1 MHKGL
6 SYSDYMLSRAREI
19 CLGSAYRTFWS
30 IFVFTFLTKL
40 LFAWRSGIRLGWQD
54 EIAWEKTAN
63 TSTFLQTVTTYDA
76 GYPTPVLRALSFL
89 LTHTRTEGFLL
100 WHLSVLLII
109 SLCTSSLAF
118 SRQMLLDKRL
128 MLGCLLA
135 TYPSFDL
142 LLLHNLSYWTFIP
155 LFVILT
161 NQINSEENP
170 SKRTSVTTLVLLV
183 STAKP
188 QLLVTSLFLSGYLMS
203 KKKMTRFNSF
213 VILVALAV
221 LFSLGRL
228 SQNPITLAL
237 DIESL
242 VNFPLT
248 IASHF
253 TNVVFPIFTLSIYF
267 ANRVIDLPI
276 ISVYFVC
283 SSLLFVWLYYRNRKI
298 ENYSFAFV
306 SFFAFCAYSLGL
318 YFFANS
324 GWSQDNLFTSGY
336 YTSLF
341 SRHYLPIVL
350 LVCSVLTSLIK
361 KVRVLNVVLV
371 FAVIQNLLMQIFLF
385 TRLYAPV

>member
-1 MHKGL
+1 
-6 SYSDYMLSRAREI
+6 MLSRAREI
-19 CLGSAYRTFWS
+19 CLGSTHRTFLS

-40 LFAWRSGIRLGWQD
+40 LFAWRSSIRLGWQD
-54 EIAWEKTAN
+54 EIAWEKTAL
-63 TSTFLQTVTTYDA
+63 TSTFLQTVTSYDA

-89 LTHTRTEGFLL
+89 LTHTKSEDFLL

-118 SRQMLLDKRL
+118 SRQISLNKRL

-161 NQINSEENP
+161 NRINSEDNL
-170 SKRTSVTTLVLLV
+170 SKRTRATILILLV
-183 STAKP
+183 STSKP
-188 QLLVTSLFLSGYLMS
+188 QLLVSLLFLCVYLML
-203 KKKMTRFNSF
+203 KKKMTRFDSF
-213 VILVALAV
+213 SVLVV
-221 LFSLGRL
+221 LSVLLSLGRL
-228 SQNPITLAL
+228 SQTPITLAL

-248 IASHF
+248 VASHF
-253 TNVVFPIFTLSIYF
+253 TNVMLPAFTLCIYS
-267 ANRVIDLPI
+267 AGRIIDLPI

-283 SSLLFVWLYYRNRKI
+283 SSLLFAWLYHRNRKI
-298 ENYSFAFV
+298 KYDSFAFV
-306 SFFAFCAYSLGL
+306 SFVAFSVYSLGL

-324 GWSQDNLFTSGY
+324 GWSQDNLLSSVI

-350 LVCSVLTSLIK
+350 LVSSVLISLIK
-361 KVRVLNVVLV
+361 RDRLMNVVLV
-371 FAVIQNLLMQIFLF
+371 SAVIQNLLMQIFLF

>member
-1 MHKGL
+1 
-6 SYSDYMLSRAREI
+6 MLSRARQI
-19 CLGSAYRTFWS
+19 CLGSTHRTFLS

-54 EIAWEKTAN
+54 ETAWEKTAL

-76 GYPTPVLRALSFL
+76 GYPTPVLRALSFF
-89 LTHTRTEGFLL
+89 LTHTKTESFLL

-118 SRQMLLDKRL
+118 SRQISVNKRL

-161 NQINSEENP
+161 NLIKSEDKL
-170 SKRTSVTTLVLLV
+170 SIRTSAGILGLLV
-183 STAKP
+183 ATAKP
-188 QLLVTSLFLSGYLMS
+188 QILVSLLFLCVYLTV
-203 KKKMTRFNSF
+203 KKKIARFDSF
-213 VILVALAV
+213 VVFVVLAV
-221 LFSLGRL
+221 LLSLGRL
-228 SQNPITLAL
+228 SQTPITLSL

-253 TNVVFPIFTLSIYF
+253 ANVTFPVFTMFVYF
-267 ANRVIDLPI
+267 ANRATNLPT

-283 SSLLFVWLYYRNRKI
+283 SSLFFVWLYYRNRKI

-306 SFFAFCAYSLGL
+306 SLVAFCVYSLGL

-324 GWSQDNLFTSGY
+324 GWSQDNLFTSSI

-341 SRHYLPIVL
+341 SRHYLPIIL
-350 LVCSVLTSLIK
+350 LVCSVLISVIRRG
-361 KVRVLNVVLV
+361 RVLNVVLV

-385 TRLYAPV
+385 TRLYGPV

>member
-1 MHKGL
+1 M
-6 SYSDYMLSRAREI
+6 
-19 CLGSAYRTFWS
+19 
-30 IFVFTFLTKL
+30 FTFLTKL
-40 LFAWRSGIRLGWQD
+40 IFAWRSGIRLGWQD
-54 EIAWEKTAN
+54 EIAWEKTALTN
-63 TSTFLQTVTTYDA
+63 TFLQTVTSYDA
-76 GYPTPVLRALSFL
+76 GYPTPVLRALSYL
-89 LTHTRTEGFLL
+89 LTHTKTEDFLL

-118 SRQMLLDKRL
+118 SRQISLNKRL

-155 LFVILT
+155 LYTILT
-161 NQINSEENP
+161 NRINSEDTL
-170 SKRTSVTTLVLLV
+170 SKRTSATILILLV

-188 QLLVTSLFLSGYLMS
+188 QLLVSLLFLCVYLML
-203 KKKMTRFNSF
+203 KKKIRRFDSF
-213 VILVALAV
+213 VVLVALAV
-221 LFSLGRL
+221 LLSLGRL
-228 SQNPITLAL
+228 SQTPITLAL
-237 DIESL
+237 DFESL

-253 TNVVFPIFTLSIYF
+253 TNVILPAFTLSIYF

-298 ENYSFAFV
+298 DNYSFAFV
-306 SFFAFCAYSLGL
+306 SFITFCVYSLGL

-324 GWSQDNLFTSGY
+324 GWSQDNLFTSGI

-341 SRHYLPIVL
+341 SRHYLPILL
-350 LVCSVLTSLIK
+350 LVCSVLISLIK
-361 KVRVLNVVLV
+361 KVRVLNIVVV

>member
-1 MHKGL
+1 
-6 SYSDYMLSRAREI
+6 MLSRAREI
-19 CLGSAYRTFWS
+19 CLGSTHRTFLS

-54 EIAWEKTAN
+54 EIAWEKTAL
-63 TSTFLQTVTTYDA
+63 TRTFLQTVTSYDA
-76 GYPTPVLRALSFL
+76 GYPTPVLRALSFF
-89 LTHTRTEGFLL
+89 LTHTKTESFLL
-100 WHLSVLLII
+100 WHLSILLII

-118 SRQMLLDKRL
+118 SRQISANKRL

-161 NQINSEENP
+161 NQMISEDKL
-170 SKRTSVTTLVLLV
+170 SIRTSAGIFVLLIA
-183 STAKP
+183 TAKP
-188 QLLVTSLFLSGYLMS
+188 QILISLLFLFVYLTLNR
-203 KKKMTRFNSF
+203 KITRFNSF
-213 VILVALAV
+213 VVFVILAV
-221 LFSLGRL
+221 LLSLGRL
-228 SQNPITLAL
+228 SQTPITLTL

-242 VNFPLT
+242 LNFPLT

-253 TNVVFPIFTLSIYF
+253 TNVMLPAFTLCVYF
-267 ANRVIDLPI
+267 ADRVIDLPI

-283 SSLLFVWLYYRNRKI
+283 SSLLFAWLYYRNRKI

-306 SFFAFCAYSLGL
+306 SFVAFCVYSLGL

-324 GWSQDNLFTSGY
+324 GWSQDNLLSSVI

-341 SRHYLPIVL
+341 SRHYLPIIL
-350 LVCSVLTSLIK
+350 LVCSVLISFIK
-361 KVRVLNVVLV
+361 SDRLLNVVLV
-371 FAVIQNLLMQIFLF
+371 IAVIQNLLMQIFLF

>member
-1 MHKGL
+1 M
-6 SYSDYMLSRAREI
+6 
-19 CLGSAYRTFWS
+19 S

-40 LFAWRSGIRLGWQD
+40 IFAWRSGIRLGWQD

-63 TSTFLQTVTTYDA
+63 TSTFLQTVTSYDA
-76 GYPTPVLRALSFL
+76 GYPTPVIRALSFL
-89 LTHTRTEGFLL
+89 LTHTKTEDFLL

-118 SRQMLLDKRL
+118 SRQISLNQSL

-161 NQINSEENP
+161 NRVSSEVKL
-170 SKRTSVTTLVLLV
+170 SKLTSATILILLI

-188 QLLVTSLFLSGYLMS
+188 QLLASLLFVCIYLML
-203 KKKMTRFNSF
+203 KKKITRFESF
-213 VILVALAV
+213 VVLVVLAV
-221 LFSLGRL
+221 LLSLGRL
-228 SQNPITLAL
+228 SQTPITLAL

-242 VNFPLT
+242 LNFPLT

-253 TNVVFPIFTLSIYF
+253 TNVTFPAFTLSIYF
-267 ANRVIDLPI
+267 ADRIVNLPI
-276 ISVYFVC
+276 TSVYFVC
-283 SSLLFVWLYYRNRKI
+283 SGLLFIWLCYRNRKI
-298 ENYSFAFV
+298 DNYSFVFV
-306 SFFAFCAYSLGL
+306 SFVAFCVYSLGL

-336 YTSLF
+336 DTSLF
-341 SRHYLPIVL
+341 SRHYLPIAL
-350 LVCSVLTSLIK
+350 LVCSVLISLIK
-361 KVRVLNVVLV
+361 NIKMLNVVLV
-371 FAVIQNLLMQIFLF
+371 FAVIQNLVMQIFLF

>member
-1 MHKGL
+1 M
-6 SYSDYMLSRAREI
+6 
-19 CLGSAYRTFWS
+19 
-30 IFVFTFLTKL
+30 FTFLTKL

-54 EIAWEKTAN
+54 EIAWEKTAV
-63 TSTFLQTVTTYDA
+63 TSTFLQTVTSYDA

-89 LTHTRTEGFLL
+89 LTHTKSEDFLL

-118 SRQMLLDKRL
+118 SRQISLNKRL

-161 NQINSEENP
+161 NRINSEDNL
-170 SKRTSVTTLVLLV
+170 SKRARATILILLV
-183 STAKP
+183 STSKP
-188 QLLVTSLFLSGYLMS
+188 QLLVSLLFLCVYLML
-203 KKKMTRFNSF
+203 KKKMTRFDSF
-213 VILVALAV
+213 TVLVV
-221 LFSLGRL
+221 LSVLLSLGRL
-228 SQNPITLAL
+228 SQTPITLAL

-248 IASHF
+248 AASHF
-253 TNVVFPIFTLSIYF
+253 TNVMLPAFALCIYF
-267 ANRVIDLPI
+267 AGRVIDLPI

-283 SSLLFVWLYYRNRKI
+283 SSLLFAWLYYRNRKI
-298 ENYSFAFV
+298 ENYSLAFV
-306 SFFAFCAYSLGL
+306 SFVAFCVYSLGL

-324 GWSQDNLFTSGY
+324 GWSQDNLLSSVI

-341 SRHYLPIVL
+341 SRHYLPIIL
-350 LVCSVLTSLIK
+350 LVSGVLISFIK
-361 KVRVLNVVLV
+361 RDRLMNVVLV

>member
-1 MHKGL
+1 MFL
-6 SYSDYMLSRAREI
+6 
-19 CLGSAYRTFWS
+19 S

-63 TSTFLQTVTTYDA
+63 TSTFLQTVTSYDA

-89 LTHTRTEGFLL
+89 LTHAQTEDFLL

-118 SRQMLLDKRL
+118 SRQISLNKRL

-161 NQINSEENP
+161 NRINSEDNL
-170 SKRTSVTTLVLLV
+170 SKRTCATILILLV

-188 QLLVTSLFLSGYLMS
+188 QLLVSLLFLCVYLIF
-203 KKKMTRFNSF
+203 KKKITRFDSF
-213 VILVALAV
+213 VVLVAIAV
-221 LFSLGRL
+221 LLSLGRL
-228 SQNPITLAL
+228 SQTPITLAL

-248 IASHF
+248 VASHF
-253 TNVVFPIFTLSIYF
+253 TNVIFPAITLSIYF
-267 ANRVIDLPI
+267 ADRVINLPI
-276 ISVYFVC
+276 ISVYFAC

-306 SFFAFCAYSLGL
+306 SLVAFCVYSLGL

-336 YTSLF
+336 DTSLF

-350 LVCSVLTSLIK
+350 LVSSVLISLIK

-371 FAVIQNLLMQIFLF
+371 FAVIQNLLMQIVLF

>member
-1 MHKGL
+1 M
-6 SYSDYMLSRAREI
+6 
-19 CLGSAYRTFWS
+19 S

-40 LFAWRSGIRLGWQD
+40 LFAWRSGIRFGWQD
-54 EIAWEKTAN
+54 EIAWEKTAS
-63 TSTFLQTVTTYDA
+63 TGTFLQTVTSYDA

-89 LTHTRTEGFLL
+89 LTHTKTEDFLL

-118 SRQMLLDKRL
+118 SRQISLNQSL

-161 NQINSEENP
+161 NRINSQDKL
-170 SKRTSVTTLVLLV
+170 SRLTSASILILLI

-188 QLLVTSLFLSGYLMS
+188 QLLASLLSIFIYLMF
-203 KKKMTRFNSF
+203 KKKITRYESF
-213 VILVALAV
+213 VVLVVLAV
-221 LFSLGRL
+221 LLSLGRF
-228 SQNPITLAL
+228 SQTPITLAL

-242 VNFPLT
+242 MNFPLT

-253 TNVVFPIFTLSIYF
+253 TNVTFPSFTLSIYL
-267 ANRVIDLPI
+267 ANRVFDLPI
-276 ISVYFVC
+276 TSVYFVC
-283 SSLLFVWLYYRNRKI
+283 SSLLFMWLCYRNRKI
-298 ENYSFAFV
+298 DNYHLALVSFA
-306 SFFAFCAYSLGL
+306 AFCVYSLGL

-324 GWSQDNLFTSGY
+324 GWSQDNLITSSI

-350 LVCSVLTSLIK
+350 LVSSVLISLIK

-371 FAVIQNLLMQIFLF
+371 FAVIQNLLMQIVLF
-385 TRLYAPV
+385 SRLYGPV

>member
-1 MHKGL
+1 
-6 SYSDYMLSRAREI
+6 MLSRAREI
-19 CLGSAYRTFWS
+19 CLGSTYRTFFS

-40 LFAWRSGIRLGWQD
+40 LFAWQSGIRLGWQD
-54 EIAWEKTAN
+54 EIAWEKTAL
-63 TSTFLQTVTTYDA
+63 SGTFLQTVTSYDA
-76 GYPTPVLRALSFL
+76 GYPTPLLRALSFFL
-89 LTHTRTEGFLL
+89 AHTKTESFLL

-109 SLCTSSLAF
+109 SFCTSSLAF
-118 SRQMLLDKRL
+118 SRQISLNNRL

-161 NQINSEENP
+161 NQVNSGNKL
-170 SKRTSVTTLVLLV
+170 SKRISATILVLLV

-188 QLLVTSLFLSGYLMS
+188 QILVSLFFLCVYLML
-203 KKKMTRFNSF
+203 KQKITRFESF
-213 VILVALAV
+213 VVFVALAV
-221 LFSLGRL
+221 LLSLGRL
-228 SQNPITLAL
+228 SQTPITLSL

-253 TNVVFPIFTLSIYF
+253 TNVTFPAFTISVYF
-267 ANRVIDLPI
+267 SNRVTDLPI

-283 SSLLFVWLYYRNRKI
+283 SSLFFIWLYNRNRKI

-306 SFFAFCAYSLGL
+306 SFVVFCVYSMGL
-318 YFFANS
+318 YFFPNS
-324 GWSQDNLFTSGY
+324 GWSQDNLLTSSI

-341 SRHYLPIVL
+341 SRHYLPIIL
-350 LVCSVLTSLIK
+350 LVCSVLISMIK
-361 KVRVLNVVLV
+361 KERVLNAVLV
-371 FAVIQNLLMQIFLF
+371 FAVVQNLLMQIFLF
-385 TRLYAPV
+385 NRLYGPV